1 MDITVTAQ
9 EDIELILSS
18 MDCYAGGILDD
29 GSVHPDYMEVQF
41 KSGNMAGYSL
51 KI

>member
-1 MDITVTAQ
+1 MTEVYI
-9 EDIELILSS
+9 
-18 MDCYAGGILDD
+18 DD